1 MKYLHTW
8 DGKFVNVN
16 TILEFVYRQRAIGEG
31 KCIYTDIRCITSDS
45 CLGYALAPTTLEDI
59 DPEIYIIE
67 LIKTLKCVPDMS
79 IIRTYDG
86 NELAIIAE
94 G

>member
-1 MKYLHTW
+1 MKYLHTCQ
-8 DGKFVNVN
+8 GNFINVN
-16 TILEFVYRQRAIGEG
+16 TILEFVYHQGAISDGER
-31 KCIYTDIRCITSDS
+31 THTTIRCITSYN
-45 CLGYALAPTTLEDI
+45 CLGYALAPTTWEEI

-86 NELAIIAE
+86 NELAIIVEA
-94 G
+94 